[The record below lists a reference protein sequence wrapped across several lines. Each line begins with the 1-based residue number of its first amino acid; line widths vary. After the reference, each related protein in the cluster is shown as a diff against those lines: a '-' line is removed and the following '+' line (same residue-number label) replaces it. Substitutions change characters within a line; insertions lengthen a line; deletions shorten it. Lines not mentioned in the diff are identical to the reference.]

1 MNTAAYIC
9 VVYFDFR
16 LHDSCQ
22 LLALAEIKSQH
33 AAQQGFADLESTWMD
48 SGGGEGATI
57 YRRKYAASL
66 AVRAFYSES

>member
-1 MNTAAYIC
+1 LNTAAYIC

-48 SGGGEGATI
+48 SGGGRGLRYIVENTP
-57 YRRKYAASL
+57 L
-66 AVRAFYSES
+66 V